1 MEIREATVDDIG
13 GIRETARLSLSA
25 SYASLIDD
33 GVIDEAVETWYGDE
47 FVYDLGA
54 GDVVVLVA
62 INGGTIRG
70 FVQGHLLEGQETV
83 GEIEWTHVHP
93 EERGEGVG
101 ARLLQRAETT
111 MTVQGAEHLRARVL
125 AANETGEAFYRENGY
140 QVASSRDIEIEGRSY
155 EEVTMVKTPDA
166 AEEIAGGALEPRT
179 LPTGETGYV
188 AYDEGEHAS
197 KGPLYVTYL
206 DENREEPYGWLCGAC
221 GSFDVAMDPMGRAE
235 CTACGN
241 RRKATR
247 WDASY
252 L

>member
-1 MEIREATVDDIG
+1 MEIREATVDDID
-13 GIRETARLSLSA
+13 GIRETARLSLAA
-25 SYASLIDD
+25 SYSSLIDD
-33 GVIDEAVETWYGDE
+33 DVIDEAVETWYGDE

-54 GDVVVLVA
+54 GEVIVLVA
-62 INGGTIRG
+62 LVDGTIRG
-70 FVQGHLLEGQETV
+70 FVQGNLLEGQETI
-83 GEIEWTHVHP
+83 GEIEWIHVHP

-111 MTVQGAEHLRARVL
+111 MTVQGAERLRGRVL
-125 AANETGEAFYRENGY
+125 AANETGEAFYEEHGY
-140 QVASSRDIEIEGRSY
+140 GVASSREIEIGGRSY
-155 EEVTMVKTPDA
+155 EEVTMVKTPGSVDA
-166 AEEIAGGALEPRT
+166 EAGALEPRT

-188 AYDEGEHAS
+188 AYDEGETAS

-206 DENREEPYGWLCGAC
+206 DEDREEPYGWLCGAC
-221 GSFDVAMDPMGRAE
+221 GSFAVAMDPMGRAE

>member
-1 MEIREATVDDIG
+1 MEIREATVEDID

-25 SYASLIDD
+25 SYADLIDD
-33 GVIDEAVETWYGDE
+33 EVIEEAIETWYGDE

-54 GDVVVLVA
+54 GRIVVLVA
-62 INGGTIRG
+62 AEEGTVRG
-70 FVQGHLLEGQETV
+70 FAQGDLVEGQETI
-83 GEIEWTHVHP
+83 GEIEWLHVHP
-93 EERGEGVG
+93 DERRSGVG
-101 ARLLQRAETT
+101 ARLLHRTETT
-111 MTVQGAEHLRARVL
+111 LAVKGAERLRGRVL
-125 AANETGEAFYRENGY
+125 ADNEVGEAFYREQGY
-140 QVASSRDIEIEGRSY
+140 RVASTREIEIGDGRY

-166 AEEIAGGALEPRT
+166 VEEIAAGSLEPRP
-179 LPTGETGYV
+179 LPSGETGYV
-188 AYDEGEHAS
+188 AYDEGESAS
-197 KGPLYVTYL
+197 AAPLYVTYL